1 MFQLIFITILVV
13 IVSGMAAAV
22 EAALFTVPYAR
33 VLAAAEEKRRG
44 SSILKQLKDNLH
56 KPIMTLVIV
65 YNVASIVGSSIIGS
79 LVADLFGHFW
89 IGIVSGI
96 LTFLIIV
103 FSEIIP
109 KTLGE
114 RNAEAIALSVAPV
127 LSAFTKLLSPI
138 IWVIERITGP
148 LTGTRRVPTTSE
160 EEIKALTKLGVKSG
174 TIQTSERDLIHK
186 VFQLNDIT
194 AWDMMTPWQYV
205 EALDGSKKVREVRD
219 RLPSL
224 KHSRIPVYEKYFN
237 KVDAV
242 VHVRVLLEALLDG
255 KEDVTISSLAH
266 EAKFVPES
274 ANGDATLEHFQ
285 KNDDH
290 LAVVVD
296 TLGNVVGVLSLEDI
310 LEELVGEMIHE
321 GDVEPERIMRVS
333 KTEIIV
339 DAETEI
345 DRINLF
351 FNVLIPGDGRIGE
364 LLLKAFGHIPD
375 RGETKTFGDV
385 QCLVEKSTPRR
396 LEQVRIKK
404 KE

>member
-1 MFQLIFITILVV
+1 MIQLILTTLAVV
-13 IVSGMAAAV
+13 VVSGLAAAA
-22 EAALFTVPYAR
+22 EAALFAVPFAS
-33 VLAAAEEKRRG
+33 VLTAAEHKRRG
-44 SSILKQLKDNLH
+44 GSALKPIKENMH

-65 YNVASIVGSSIIGS
+65 YNVASIVGSSVIGS
-79 LVADLFGHFW
+79 MVAHLFGSAW
-89 IGIVSGI
+89 VGLVSAV

-114 RNAEAIALSVAPV
+114 RNALAVSLAAAPALAT
-127 LSAFTKLLSPI
+127 LTKLLSPI

-160 EEIKALTKLGVKSG
+160 EEIKALTKLGEKSG
-174 TIQTSERDLIHK
+174 AIQTSERELIHK

-205 EALDGSKKVREVRD
+205 EALDGSKTVGEIRD
-219 RLPSL
+219 RLPAL

-237 KVDAV
+237 KVNGI
-242 VHVRVLLEALLDG
+242 VHVRTLLEALLAG
-255 KEDVTISSLAH
+255 KEDATISSLAH

-274 ANGDATLEHFQ
+274 ANGDALLEHFP
-285 KNDDH
+285 KNNDH

-296 TLGNVVGVLSLEDI
+296 TLGNVVGVLSLEDV
-310 LEELVGEMIHE
+310 LEELVGELIHE
-321 GDVEPERIMRVS
+321 TDVEPERIMRVS

-351 FNVLIPGDGRIGE
+351 FNVLIPGEGRIGE
-364 LLLKAFGHIPD
+364 LLLKEFGHIPG
-375 RGETKTFGDV
+375 RGESATLGGV
-385 QCLVEKSTPRR
+385 QCIVEKATPRH
-396 LEQVRIKK
+396 LEQVRLKK